1 MLGGR
6 SPSMVAKEAFSG
18 RNYVALWRMLRL
30 YPQFRENLSRYF
42 LARGAYPYAC
52 RVRTPAGIVA
62 PTLFSHHDMWT
73 INEVF
78 CRQDYGAHRSAN
90 VVVDVGSN
98 IGISALFFLTRNA
111 SCRCWLFEPVPRN
124 VERLRANLA
133 GFENRYELREA
144 AVGEREGRVR
154 FGVEESGRY
163 GGIEVATERSI
174 EVDCIGINQVLEKV
188 LGAHPIIDV
197 LKIDTEGTELSIVR
211 GIQPELLRQ
220 VRTVYLEVDRRPD
233 LELEPFDTAFHNET
247 WVLQN
252 RLLSA

>member
-1 MLGGR
+1 
-6 SPSMVAKEAFSG
+6 MVAKEALSG

-42 LARGAYPYAC
+42 LARGVYPYPC
-52 RVRTPAGIVA
+52 QVRTPAGIVA

-73 INEVF
+73 MNEVF
-78 CRQDYGAHRSAN
+78 CRQDYGAHRHAN
-90 VVVDVGSN
+90 VVVDIGSN
-98 IGISALFFLTRNA
+98 IGISALFFLTRNPA
-111 SCRCWLFEPVPRN
+111 CRCWLFEPVPRN
-124 VERLRANLA
+124 VERLRVNLA
-133 GFENRYELREA
+133 GFEKRYELREA
-144 AVGEREGRVR
+144 AVAEQEGRVR

-163 GGIEVATERSI
+163 GGIEAATERAI
-174 EVDCIGINQVLEKV
+174 EVDCIGINQILEEV
-188 LGAHPIIDV
+188 LGAQPIVDV

-220 VRTVYLEVDRRPD
+220 VRTVYLEIDRRPE